1 MPDEKQKVKL
11 VETVTLKKF
20 DGDDQTKEPV
30 ETIVIVMEDGVEV
43 RRTITKQG
51 EQQ

>member
-20 DGDDQTKEPV
+20 EGDDQTQEPV
-30 ETIVIVMEDGVEV
+30 EIIEVTLEDGVEV
-43 RRTITKQG
+43 RRVTTKQG
-51 EQQ
+51 E